1 MNMQRLPDPGEI
13 QRILELDPAPRRR
26 RLLRRIA
33 IGALVVALIGGGAFW
48 YRQST
53 ATSAATTYQTEQI
66 ERGPLVVTVTATGTI
81 EPTTQVDVSSEMS
94 GVVRGV
100 NVDNNSLIKKGDVL
114 AQLDVERL
122 EAQLGR
128 ARATL
133 EASEARLTDA
143 QATVEERNRAYDRQV
158 SLRKK
163 GFSPEQDLEVARAA
177 RDRAVAA
184 VTSAEADIAVA
195 KADVHLQEI
204 EISKS
209 QIISPIDG
217 IVLKRSVE
225 PGQTVASSLQ
235 APVLFTL
242 AEDLKR
248 MQLEA
253 EVDEADIGSVATG
266 QEASFTVD
274 AYPGKNFAAR
284 IETLE
289 FSPQTTDGVVTYK
302 AILSVD
308 NSELLLRPGMT
319 ATAQITVKQVSD
331 ALTVPN
337 AALRYEPPKRAERQS
352 RGLLSALLPRPPRFE
367 NASKNEA
374 VTNDR
379 AVWVLKD
386 GKPQR
391 VSVTTGSTDGK
402 RTEIVKGDIASG
414 DDVITGS
421 QQAAQ

>member
-26 RLLRRIA
+26 RLLRRFA
-33 IGALVVALIGGGAFW
+33 IGALIVALIAGGAFW

-66 ERGPLVVTVTATGTI
+66 ERGRLVVTVTATGTI

-94 GVVRGV
+94 GVVRSV

-209 QIISPIDG
+209 RIISPIDG

-319 ATAQITVKQVSD
+319 ATAQITVKELSD

-352 RGLLSALLPRPPRFE
+352 RSLLSALLPRPPRFE

-391 VSVTTGSTDGK
+391 IPVTSGSTDGK
-402 RTEIVKGDIASG
+402 RTEIVKGEIASG

-421 QQAAQ
+421 QQAAK

>member
-1 MNMQRLPDPGEI
+1 
-13 QRILELDPAPRRR
+13 
-26 RLLRRIA
+26 
-33 IGALVVALIGGGAFW
+33 
-48 YRQST
+48 ST
-53 ATSAATTYQTEQI
+53 ATSAATSYQTEAV

-81 EPTTQVDVSSEMS
+81 EPTTEVEVSSEMS
-94 GVVRGV
+94 GVVRSV

-114 AQLDVERL
+114 AELDIERL

-128 ARATL
+128 AKATL
-133 EASEARLTDA
+133 AASEAKLIDA
-143 QATVEERNRAYDRQV
+143 QATVEERDRAYDRQV

-209 QIISPIDG
+209 RIISPIDG

-266 QEASFTVD
+266 QDASFTVD
-274 AYPGKNFAAR
+274 AYPGKSFAAR

-319 ATAQITVKQVSD
+319 ATAQIIVREVSD

-337 AALRYEPPKRAERQS
+337 TALRYEPPKQAERRS
-352 RGLLSALLPRPPRFE
+352 SSLLSALLPRPPRFE

-391 VSVTTGSTDGK
+391 VSVTMGSTDGK
-402 RTEIVKGDIASG
+402 RTEIVKGEIASG

-421 QQAAQ
+421 QQASK

>member
-1 MNMQRLPDPGEI
+1 MNMQRVPEPGEI
-13 QRILELDPAPRRR
+13 QRILELDPAPRRKR
-26 RLLRRIA
+26 RMVRVL
-33 IGALVVALIGGGAFW
+33 IGAIIIALLGGGALW
-48 YRQST
+48 YQRASSS
-53 ATSAATTYQTEQI
+53 SAATIYQTEAV
-66 ERGPLVVTVTATGTI
+66 ERGKLVVTVTATGTI

-94 GVVRGV
+94 GVVRAV
-100 NVDNNSLIKKGDVL
+100 NVDNNSLIKKGDIL
-114 AQLDVERL
+114 AQLDIDRL
-122 EAQLGR
+122 EAQL
-128 ARATL
+128 ARAKATL
-133 EASEARLTDA
+133 AANEARLTDA
-143 QATVEERNRAYDRQV
+143 QATVEERTRAYGRQE

-177 RDRAVAA
+177 RDRAIAA

-204 EISKS
+204 EIAKS
-209 QIISPIDG
+209 RIVSPIDG

-253 EVDEADIGSVATG
+253 EVDEADIGTVATG
-266 QEASFTVD
+266 QTASFTVD
-274 AYPGKNFAAR
+274 AYPGKSFAAR

-289 FSPQTTDGVVTYK
+289 FSPQEVEGVVTYK

-319 ATAQITVKQVSD
+319 ATAQIIVRQLDD
-331 ALTVPN
+331 ALSVPN
-337 AALRYEPPKRAERQS
+337 AALRYEPPKQAERQS
-352 RGLLSALLPRPPRFE
+352 RGFMALFMPRPPRFE
-367 NASKNEA
+367 SATKNEA
-374 VTNDR
+374 PTGER

-386 GKPQR
+386 QKPYR
-391 VSVTTGSTDGK
+391 VTVTAGATDGK
-402 RTEIVKGDIASG
+402 RTEIVAGDVAVG
-414 DDVITGS
+414 DPLIIGV
-421 QQAAQ
+421 QQAGK

>member
-26 RLLRRIA
+26 RLLRRFA
-33 IGALVVALIGGGAFW
+33 IGALIVALIAGGAFW

-66 ERGPLVVTVTATGTI
+66 ERGRLVVTVTATGTI

-94 GVVRGV
+94 GVVRSV

-209 QIISPIDG
+209 RIISPIDG

-319 ATAQITVKQVSD
+319 ATAQITVKELSD

-337 AALRYEPPKRAERQS
+337 AALRYEPPKQAERQS
-352 RGLLSALLPRPPRFE
+352 RSLLSALLPRPPRFE

-391 VSVTTGSTDGK
+391 IPVTSGSTDGK
-402 RTEIVKGDIASG
+402 RTEIVKGEIASG

-421 QQAAQ
+421 QQAAK